1 MSIGPRVIASS
12 SVRTVECARSAGPA
26 PIMSPA
32 RALGSAWQAGSKAN
46 WWSQCREASLNWL
59 ALGLL
64 LAAWNASDNEAA
76 TVARRR
82 PESLRGYSHVSVRA
96 TTLHA
101 GELRRPV
108 TMGSTPAG

>member
-1 MSIGPRVIASS
+1 MSIESREITCS
-12 SVRTVECARSAGPA
+12 SVQTATCARTVGSART
-26 PIMSPA
+26 
-32 RALGSAWQAGSKAN
+32 LGSAWQAGSKTT
-46 WWSQCREASLNWL
+46 WWSQHREASLNWL

-96 TTLHA
+96 ATLHS
-101 GELRRPV
+101 GELRRAA